1 MTQATI
7 ITIIVMI
14 IFILTLIIFSFIF
27 LSFIFWQSMAG
38 LFASGYA
45 RQ

>member
-1 MTQATI
+1 MMQATI

-38 LFASGYA
+38 LLASGCA